1 MFDINT
7 NFKHLSLKSSDRK
20 VFKIMRNLNSFMCV
34 QTFVY
39 ITTILD
45 QYQKPPLLF
54 FSFVVSLST
63 ATFIPTVHMKRK
75 RTHTHKNS
83 TGATGFC
90 IWSAVKAKPLKHF
103 DKHTPLV
110 LQVKWSA
117 GQYGPAP
124 SLENTQSSSARPPQ
138 IKGFSLSLS
147 LHQPLIGLPQ
157 QLPATQH
164 CHCPQKPQPY

>member
-1 MFDINT
+1 MFDSNT
-7 NFKHLSLKSSDRK
+7 NFKHLSLKSSDWK
-20 VFKIMRNLNSFMCV
+20 VFKIMRNLNSFKCV

-45 QYQKPPLLF
+45 QYQKPPLLL

-63 ATFIPTVHMKRK
+63 ATFIPTVHMKRE
-75 RTHTHKNS
+75 RAHTHKNS

-110 LQVKWSA
+110 LQVKCWSIWA
-117 GQYGPAP
+117 CPLIREHALLVCQTSTDKRLL
-124 SLENTQSSSARPPQ
+124 SLFLS
-138 IKGFSLSLS
+138 ISLS
-147 LHQPLIGLPQ
+147 
-157 QLPATQH
+157 
-164 CHCPQKPQPY
+164 

>member
-1 MFDINT
+1 MSRI
-7 NFKHLSLKSSDRK
+7 L
-20 VFKIMRNLNSFMCV
+20 C
-34 QTFVY
+34 

-45 QYQKPPLLF
+45 QYQKPPLLL
-54 FSFVVSLST
+54 FSIVVSLST

-124 SLENTQSSSARPPQ
+124 SLENTHSSSARPPQ
-138 IKGFSLSLS
+138 IKGFSLSFSPSASHMSASAITCYPALPLPTETPALLTTHIVFFFFLQNVVPTISCYPFFIWLS
-147 LHQPLIGLPQ
+147 VL
-157 QLPATQH
+157 
-164 CHCPQKPQPY
+164 

>member
-20 VFKIMRNLNSFMCV
+20 VFKIMRNLNSFKCV

-45 QYQKPPLLF
+45 QYQKPF
-54 FSFVVSLST
+54 ST

-75 RTHTHKNS
+75 RTHTHTNS

-138 IKGFSLSLS
+138 IKGFSLFLSISLS
-147 LHQPLIGLPQ
+147 
-157 QLPATQH
+157 
-164 CHCPQKPQPY
+164 